1 MPAYIVCYDLHTPGQ
16 KYECLEKKIKA
27 YGTWCHLQQ
36 SVWIVSTNQN
46 SVSIRDNLKAC
57 LDSNDKLFVGRLS
70 GEGAWMGYV
79 KKTSDWLMDT
89 L

>member
-36 SVWIVSTNQN
+36 SVWIVSTTQN
-46 SVSIRDNLKAC
+46 SVSIRNNLKAC
-57 LDSNDKLFVGRLS
+57 LDSNDKLFVGCLS
-70 GEGAWMGYV
+70 GEGAWTGYV